1 MRIGIV
7 NDLRMA
13 VETLRRIVTVTD
25 GLEVAWI
32 AMDGV
37 EAVAKCAEDRPDLI
51 LMDLVMPEM
60 DGVEATRRIMAE
72 TPCPILVVTA
82 TVEGN
87 ARKVVAALGHGAVD
101 AVQTPTMG
109 LKGDVSGAAPLL
121 ERIERVRADRLGLE
135 RPAVPGSGSGTGS
148 GSTPMSTS
156 APASAPVASSAIPSA
171 IPSADRS
178 PTSVTSP
185 AGMLLIGAS
194 TGGPQ
199 AVQRLLQDLPAPC
212 PVPIAI
218 VQHIDPRFVDGLC
231 QWLSETTGHRVKPSA
246 PGPHRAGEVVVAS
259 GEDHLVVDAVG
270 YRHDPSPADVIHR
283 PSVDRLFESAAEN
296 GLTPGVA
303 VLLTGMGRDGA
314 DGLGRLRAAGWR
326 TIAQDEAT
334 SVVWGMPGVAA
345 RSGAAEDVLP
355 LESIGSRVAVRLGI
369 AGARA

>member
-13 VETLRRIVTVTD
+13 VETLRRIVEATD
-25 GLEVAWI
+25 GLDVAWI
-32 AMDGV
+32 AMDGT
-37 EAVAKCAEDRPDLI
+37 EAVARAAQDRPDLI

-121 ERIERVRADRLGLE
+121 ERIERVRKDRLGLDAASA
-135 RPAVPGSGSGTGS
+135 RSPVVQTNTAVPTSP
-148 GSTPMSTS
+148 TPTSTS
-156 APASAPVASSAIPSA
+156 SAS
-171 IPSADRS
+171 RH
-178 PTSVTSP
+178 

-194 TGGPQ
+194 TGGQQ
-199 AVQRLLQDLPAPC
+199 AIKKVLQDLPAPLSV
-212 PVPIAI
+212 PVAV
-218 VQHIDPRFVDGLC
+218 VQHIDPRFVEGLC
-231 QWLSETTGHRVKPSA
+231 QWLGETTGHRVVPSVN
-246 PGPHRAGEVVVAS
+246 GPLRAGEAVVAS
-259 GEDHLVVDAVG
+259 GDHHLVVDGAW
-270 YRHDPSPADVIHR
+270 YHHDPEPSEVIHR

-296 GLTPGVA
+296 GLVPGVA

-314 DGLGRLRAAGWR
+314 EGLGRLRAAGWG
-326 TIAQDEAT
+326 TIAQDEAS
-334 SVVWGMPGVAA
+334 SVVWGMPGSAIRA
-345 RSGAAEDVLP
+345 GAAEDVLP
-355 LESIGSRVAVRLGI
+355 LDLIGGRVATRLGI

>member
-13 VETLRRIVTVTD
+13 VETLRRIVVATD

-37 EAVAKCAEDRPDLI
+37 EAVAKCAEDRPDLV

-72 TPCPILVVTA
+72 SPCPILVVTA

-101 AVQTPTMG
+101 AVQTPTMR

-135 RPAVPGSGSGTGS
+135 RPAAAGS
-148 GSTPMSTS
+148 GSTSTS
-156 APASAPVASSAIPSA
+156 NSASAPVVSSG
-171 IPSADRS
+171 IPSADRT

>member
-37 EAVAKCAEDRPDLI
+37 EAVAKCAEDRPDLV

-72 TPCPILVVTA
+72 SPCPILVVTA

-135 RPAVPGSGSGTGS
+135 RPAAARS
-148 GSTPMSTS
+148 GSTSTSTS
-156 APASAPVASSAIPSA
+156 APAPVASSAIPSA

-231 QWLSETTGHRVKPSA
+231 QWLSETTRHRVKPSA
-246 PGPHRAGEVVVAS
+246 PGPHRPGEVVVAS

-355 LESIGSRVAVRLGI
+355 LESIGSRVAARLGI

>member
-13 VETLRRIVTVTD
+13 VETLRRIVD
-25 GLEVAWI
+25 AAEGLEVAWI
-32 AMDGV
+32 AMDGT
-37 EAVAKCAEDRPDLI
+37 EAVARAAEDRPDLI

-109 LKGDVSGAAPLL
+109 LKGDVSGATPLL
-121 ERIERVRADRLGLE
+121 ERIARIRADRHGLE
-135 RPAVPGSGSGTGS
+135 RPDVPVTANMSRAVAVPRPSP
-148 GSTPMSTS
+148 STP
-156 APASAPVASSAIPSA
+156 
-171 IPSADRS
+171 RH
-178 PTSVTSP
+178 

-199 AVQRLLQDLPAPC
+199 AVQRVLQDLPAPF
-212 PVPIAI
+212 PVPIAV

-231 QWLSETTGHRVKPSA
+231 QWLGETTGHQVIPST
-246 PGPHRAGEVVVAS
+246 PGPCRAGEVVVAS
-259 GEDHLVVDAVG
+259 GEHHLVVDVAG
-270 YRHDPSPADVIHR
+270 YHHDPNPSEVIHR
-283 PSVDRLFESAAEN
+283 PSVDRLFESAVER
-296 GLTPGVA
+296 GVTPGVA

-314 DGLGRLRAAGWR
+314 VGLGRLRAAGWG

-334 SVVWGMPGVAA
+334 SVVWGMPGAA
-345 RSGAAEDVLP
+345 VRSGAAEDVLP
-355 LESIGSRVAVRLGI
+355 LESIGSRVAARLGI

>member
-13 VETLRRIVTVTD
+13 VETLRRIVESAD
-25 GLEVAWI
+25 GLEIAWI
-32 AMDGV
+32 VMDGT
-37 EAVAKCAEDRPDLI
+37 EAVAHALSDPPDLV

-60 DGVEATRRIMAE
+60 DGVEATRRIMSE
-72 TPCPILVVTA
+72 RPCPILIVTA

-109 LKGDVSGAAPLL
+109 LKGDVAGAMPLL

-135 RPAVPGSGSGTGS
+135 SAAEHRPSVHVKTE
-148 GSTPMSTS
+148 
-156 APASAPVASSAIPSA
+156 APPPSPVTAS
-171 IPSADRS
+171 RH
-178 PTSVTSP
+178 

-199 AVQRLLQDLPAPC
+199 AIQRLLQDLSAPC
-212 PVPIAI
+212 PMPIAI

-231 QWLSETTGHRVKPSA
+231 QWLAETTGHRVVPSVD
-246 PGPHRAGEVVVAS
+246 GPARAGEVVVAS
-259 GEDHLVVDAVG
+259 GEHHLVVDAAG
-270 YRHDPSPADVIHR
+270 YHHDPNPSDVIHR
-283 PSVDRLFESAAEN
+283 PSVNRLFESAVEH
-296 GLTPGVA
+296 GVVPGVA

-314 DGLGRLRAAGWR
+314 EGLGRLRAAGWG

-334 SVVWGMPGVAA
+334 SVVWGMPGAA
-345 RSGAAEDVLP
+345 VRSGAAEDELP
-355 LESIGSRVAVRLGI
+355 LERIGARVAARLGI
-369 AGARA
+369 PGSRP